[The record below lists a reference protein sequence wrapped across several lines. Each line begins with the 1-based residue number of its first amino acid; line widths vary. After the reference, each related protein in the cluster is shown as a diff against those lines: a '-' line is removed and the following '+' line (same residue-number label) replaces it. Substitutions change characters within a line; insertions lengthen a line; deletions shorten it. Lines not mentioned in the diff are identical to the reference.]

1 MGVIPAESCRRD
13 CAFQLQPTLWHA
25 AGPGEAS
32 PTRPSTAPQCAEGCA
47 ACDGSPDNCFA
58 ICMDGFGLVAKPDN
72 KGACEKCQQANCNEC
87 A

>member
-1 MGVIPAESCRRD
+1 MMRQAQAKPDPLA
-13 CAFQLQPTLWHA
+13 L
-25 AGPGEAS
+25 
-32 PTRPSTAPQCAEGCA
+32 PSTASQCAEGCV

-87 A
+87 E